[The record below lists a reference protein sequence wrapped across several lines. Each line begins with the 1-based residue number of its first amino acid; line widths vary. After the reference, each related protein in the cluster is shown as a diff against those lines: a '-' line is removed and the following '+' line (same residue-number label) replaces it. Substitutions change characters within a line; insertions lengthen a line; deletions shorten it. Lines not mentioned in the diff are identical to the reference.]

1 MTEYY
6 IDLPWGKF
14 CFESDLDFNSIDIDG
29 LTILRLNNYIDSE
42 DPDYIKVL
50 NEDLYEKLCSNYKWS
65 EFVIKPTDNGAF
77 FYIILDDSSFGVPSF
92 KIYFND

>member
-14 CFESDLDFNSIDIDG
+14 CFESDLDFDNIECV
-29 LTILRLNNYIDSE
+29 TILRLNNYIDNE
-42 DPDYIKVL
+42 PPENIKVL
-50 NEDLYEKLCSNYKWS
+50 NEDLFESLCSNYKWS
-65 EFVIKPTDNGAF
+65 EFIIKSTDNGAF

-92 KIYFND
+92 KIYKNV